1 MKNSFL
7 ALREMEMAEF
17 RENRQD
23 AVRENVRKQLHSAE
37 FISNVLELF
46 FPKMADTI
54 TVMLGG
60 EAIEGQG
67 DYPRIQQND
76 LASPKDPPP
85 SDGPTDRDEIIR

>member
-46 FPKMADTI
+46 FPKMAVT
-54 TVMLGG
+54 LGARPG
-60 EAIEGQG
+60 RALP
-67 DYPRIQQND
+67 YMPT
-76 LASPKDPPP
+76 P
-85 SDGPTDRDEIIR
+85 SGCPGPN